1 MTTLKTFAAIATIAT
16 LSFSAQAKNTQFD
29 TTNADRSVYTCV
41 AAASND
47 VTKLKALMKLE
58 PYGEKSIVTGL
69 KCNDMDIADFAA
81 NYYAVDSVAYLN
93 KFAADS
99 EQIDVVALAAKKQ
112 ATQIAKTQQ
121 STKTVV
127 SPK

>member
-29 TTNADRSVYTCV
+29 TTNADRSVHTCV

-93 KFAADS
+93 KFS
-99 EQIDVVALAAKKQ
+99 TQSKQIDVVALAAKKQ